1 MGIMALLRIERRS
14 ALSVDEAFARIT
26 DWPRHSAHIPLTTV
40 VVTSD
45 SPGGVGATF
54 VGRTG
59 LGRIR
64 FEDPMTITRWEP
76 PQGGSPGACR
86 LEKTGA
92 LVLGWA
98 EIEVYAQG
106 SGSRVVWTE
115 DVRVRGVPAIF
126 DPLAKIGG
134 QWMFGRALD
143 GLLR

>member
-1 MGIMALLRIERRS
+1 MGA
-14 ALSVDEAFARIT
+14 AAG
-26 DWPRHSAHIPLTTV
+26 W
-40 VVTSD
+40 
-45 SPGGVGATF
+45 
-54 VGRTG
+54 
-59 LGRIR
+59 
-64 FEDPMTITRWEP
+64 
-76 PQGGSPGACR
+76 QPGACR

-143 GLLR
+143 GLLRK